1 MKPQESRFSAERLL
15 EMAQVLYPT
24 LSGSEQRKFVER
36 CIVYSV
42 QSTQE
47 LTQTLSSI
55 EEVCVVF
62 PLLAFLRV

>member
-1 MKPQESRFSAERLL
+1 MQTQEARFSAERLL

>member
-1 MKPQESRFSAERLL
+1 MQTQESRFSAERLL

-62 PLLAFLRV
+62 PLLAFLHV

>member
-15 EMAQVLYPT
+15 EIAQVLYPT
-24 LSGSEQRKFVER
+24 LSGSEQHKFVER

-55 EEVCVVF
+55 EEVCPVYSR
-62 PLLAFLRV
+62 LAVPCV

>member
-1 MKPQESRFSAERLL
+1 MQTQESRFSAERLL

>member
-1 MKPQESRFSAERLL
+1 MQTQESRFSAERLL

-24 LSGSEQRKFVER
+24 LSGSEQRKFVAR
-36 CIVYSV
+36 CLVYSV

-55 EEVCVVF
+55 EEVCVVS